1 MAHFKEQIQEE
12 NDNGINTKCEL
23 SLDESHLR
31 GNIRA
36 KFVLK
41 NTINEDEN
49 PDFVI
54 RQSDQNLLMM
64 NKKTGYGYFI
74 HFD

>member
-1 MAHFKEQIQEE
+1 MQHVNYHQMIYIY
-12 NDNGINTKCEL
+12 INNK
-23 SLDESHLR
+23 
-31 GNIRA
+31 NA

-41 NTINEDEN
+41 NIINEDEN